1 MTIQGASV
9 ELSRPKAG
17 QRYFSL
23 KLPGWFK
30 WGAMIGLVQIFAMAT
45 VGPLGVSTAYPQFV
59 GFVLDRIFPGF
70 AEHQLYLREIGAQ
83 IGWEVMLVVG
93 LFLGAL
99 LSYGLA
105 SQKEGQQVT
114 PVCVLGFE
122 GSRLRRY
129 LRAFLGGFLFIFGA
143 RLAGGCT
150 SGHMLS
156 GTTQMALASLIFG
169 ASAFSSGVIMAK
181 LFFRND
187 HTLANKCQMGNKR

>member
-1 MTIQGASV
+1 MTNQGASS
-9 ELSRPKAG
+9 ELSRP
-17 QRYFSL
+17 S
-23 KLPGWFK
+23 LPGWLK

-45 VGPLGVSTAYPQFV
+45 VGPLGVSTAYPQFI

-70 AEHQLYLREIGAQ
+70 AEHQLYLREIGAK
-83 IGWEVMLVVG
+83 IGWEVMLVFG

-99 LSYGLA
+99 LSHGLA
-105 SQKEGQQVT
+105 RLRKFEGET
-114 PVCVLGFE
+114 AGSVCVLGFE
-122 GSRLRRY
+122 GSRWRRH